1 MKILG
6 LFTALVFCFPVTV
19 LANETVIIAEPNN
32 ITDKATIVQVAE
44 KAEKIDLLE
53 SLAKKTS
60 EKETADSIINNSRQN
75 IVSNEVNGEEV
86 LHTESDELKAVRNIS
101 FAAVNPC
108 RAEAV
113 AAFKEANKYFQ
124 AAKLSE
130 NASEKSVNFAEAV
143 KFINEALQLEP
154 DNYDFAVL
162 ASQIY
167 RGKGGISYAKSY
179 FQRAERILGENLKI
193 YPDSIDTNL
202 DYALVCAAGDMR
214 YTSEYADYQKKAKL
228 AAEKV
233 LDLCEQWYKDND
245 KSAKSLN
252 AEAMAELILG
262 HKEKCTELLLEAKN
276 ISAEKTENTL
286 SLYDVYRETVLQNKW
301 LWKVSA
307 ESLDKEFMLYYLKN
321 TERYK

>member
-6 LFTALVFCFPVTV
+6 LFTALVFCLPVTV

-32 ITDKATIVQVAE
+32 VTDKATIVQA
-44 KAEKIDLLE
+44 ADNDEKIELLE
-53 SLAKKTS
+53 TLGKKTS
-60 EKETADSIINNSRQN
+60 EKEADDSIINNSGHS
-75 IVSNEVNGEEV
+75 VVGNEVNSV
-86 LHTESDELKAVRNIS
+86 KVVNTESYKQKEVRNIT
-101 FAAVNPC
+101 FIAVNSC
-108 RAEAV
+108 RTEAV
-113 AAFKEANKYFQ
+113 AAFKKANKYFQ

-130 NASEKSVNFAEAV
+130 NASEKSVNFADAV

-154 DNYDFAVL
+154 DNCDFAIL

-167 RGKGGISYAKSY
+167 RGKGGSSYAKSY

-193 YPDSIDTNL
+193 YPCGIDINL
-202 DYALVCAAGDMR
+202 DYALICAAGDMR
-214 YTSEYADYQKKAKL
+214 YTSEYTDYQEKAKL
-228 AAEKV
+228 VAEKV
-233 LDLCEQWYKDND
+233 LDLCEQWHKDND

-262 HKEKCTELLLEAKN
+262 HKEKCTELLLEAEN
-276 ISAEKTENTL
+276 ISAEKTADTL

-321 TERYK
+321 VERYK